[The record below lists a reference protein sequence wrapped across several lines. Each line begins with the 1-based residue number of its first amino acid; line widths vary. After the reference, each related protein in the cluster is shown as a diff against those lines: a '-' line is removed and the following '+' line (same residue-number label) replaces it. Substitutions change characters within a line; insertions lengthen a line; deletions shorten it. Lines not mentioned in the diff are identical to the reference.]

1 MDVMLSPI
9 ISEKSMLS
17 AGKGRFTFAVA
28 KDANKQA
35 IKKAIEQA
43 FKVNVTQVATTIV
56 KGRTKRGGA
65 RREEKVLS
73 SWKKAMV
80 TLKSGQKIDIFD
92 TV

>member
-1 MDVMLSPI
+1 MNVIIRPI

-28 KDANKQA
+28 KDANKQT
-35 IKKAIEQA
+35 IKKAVENA
-43 FKVNVTQVATTIV
+43 FAVTVVAVATTIV
-56 KGRTKRGGA
+56 KGRTKRGGE

-73 SWKKAMV
+73 SWKKAIV